1 MSQRF
6 DAIVIGAGQAGPS
19 LAMRLGQ
26 EGLETLLVERRHLG
40 GSCVNFGC
48 TPTKA
53 MVASARAAWMAR
65 RAHELG
71 VQIDGEVRVDMRAVK
86 ARRDAIVERSR
97 SGLADALRSS
107 ERVTLLEGHA
117 RFTGPHRIQI
127 GDQRLEAERIFINTG
142 ARSAVPPIPG
152 LADAD
157 YWTPSRVMEAS
168 SVPGELVILGGGP
181 VGVEYAQMFQRFG
194 SRVTLL
200 ERHGRLLSR
209 EDTDVSEAVQ
219 QILEEDG
226 IRVLLDAEAT
236 AVEDADGRI
245 SVTAALGEGR
255 EERVIG
261 ERLLIGLGRR
271 PNSDDLG
278 LDEAGIETG
287 EHGHIR
293 VDERLRTTADGV
305 WALGDVNGEGAFTHT
320 AYNDFQIVADQ
331 LFGSGERTLA
341 ERIPAHAVYLDPPL
355 GRVGLGE
362 TETRARS
369 RPPLMAKMPMSAV
382 ARAKERGETRG
393 FMKVLVDPE
402 SDHILGAT
410 VLGTG
415 GDEVVHTFLAL
426 MVAGAPSR
434 VLRRAMGIH
443 PTVSELIP
451 SLLERLEPIAPPVER
466 P

>member
-1 MSQRF
+1 MTQRC

-26 EGLETLLVERRHLG
+26 EGLDTVLVERRHLG

-71 VQIDGEVRVDMRAVK
+71 VRIDGEVRVDMRAVK
-86 ARRDAIVERSR
+86 RRRDAIVEQSR
-97 SGLADALRSS
+97 SGLQDALRSS
-107 ERVTLLEGHA
+107 QHVTLIEGHA
-117 RFTGPHRIQI
+117 RFIGPQRIQV
-127 GDQRLEAERIFINTG
+127 GDDTLEAERIFINTG
-142 ARSAVPPIPG
+142 ARTAIPPIPG
-152 LADAD
+152 LADTD
-157 YWTPSRVMEAS
+157 YWTPSRVMEVDS
-168 SVPGELVILGGGP
+168 IPRELVILGGGP

-194 SRVTLL
+194 SRVTLI
-200 ERHGRLLSR
+200 ERHARLLSR
-209 EDTDVSEAVQ
+209 EDADVSEAIQ

-226 IRVLLDAEAT
+226 VRVLVDAEAI
-236 AVEDADGRI
+236 AIEGADGRI
-245 SVTAALGEGR
+245 AITVALGEGR
-255 EERVIG
+255 DERVSG

-278 LDEAGIETG
+278 LEQAGIETG
-287 EHGHIR
+287 DQGHIR

-331 LFGSGERTLA
+331 LFGNGERTLA
-341 ERIPAHAVYLDPPL
+341 DRIAVHAVYLDPPL

-362 TETRARS
+362 TETRGRG

-382 ARAKERGETRG
+382 ARARERDETRG
-393 FMKVLVDPE
+393 FMKVLVDPD
-402 SDHILGAT
+402 SDAILGAT
-410 VLGTG
+410 VLGIG

-426 MVAGAPSR
+426 MAAGAPSR

-451 SLLERLEPIAPPVER
+451 SLLERLEPIAPPIER